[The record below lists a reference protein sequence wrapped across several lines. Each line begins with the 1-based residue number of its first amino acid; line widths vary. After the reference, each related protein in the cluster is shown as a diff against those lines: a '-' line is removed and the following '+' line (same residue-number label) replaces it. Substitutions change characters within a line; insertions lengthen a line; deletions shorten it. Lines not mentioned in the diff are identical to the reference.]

1 MATIATLHRIG
12 GCGQQ
17 LVIQKGQG
25 FFKGRGDDLFSGITD
40 PLETLDPL
48 TQLLQLSQGCLRAAT
63 PVKQR
68 VDVLHD
74 LTQFASPGQ
83 STGEG

>member
-12 GCGQQ
+12 GRGQQ
-17 LVIQKGQG
+17 RVIQQCQG
-25 FFKGRGDDLFSGITD
+25 CFKGRGEDLFSRITA
-40 PLETLDPL
+40 PLETHDPL
-48 TQLLQLSQGCLRAAT
+48 TQLLQLSSGRLRAAT

-74 LTQFASPGQ
+74 LTQFA
-83 STGEG
+83 